1 MAESGFNFAKL
12 IEDSKAALTKPKE
25 YFSAMAK
32 EGGYGEP
39 VIKALIYGL
48 IGGII
53 GFIWAMLKI
62 TASSPLGSITGGS
75 TTGIAAFV
83 TAVVGAVV
91 GLFVGGLIILII
103 SAICGGSTK
112 YEANVRVTA
121 ALMVLGPVAAL
132 FSFLS
137 GINIYLGM
145 IVSLIIA
152 LYGLWLMYNAL
163 ISGLQAKEGAAK
175 VLCVIIAALI
185 ALMMIGSI
193 TCMKKASELG
203 DQMYKQESDKI
214 MKEIPDNE
222 ELQKSL
228 ERMRESL
235 QKLQQ
240 KNK

>member
-12 IEDSKAALTKPKE
+12 IEDSKTVLTKPKE
-25 YFSAMAK
+25 YFSSMPK

-53 GFIWAMLKI
+53 GFIWAMLNL
-62 TASSPLGSITGGS
+62 TSGPLGSTAGGS
-75 TTGIAAFV
+75 TAAITVFITSVIASV
-83 TAVVGAVV
+83 I
-91 GLFVGGLIILII
+91 GLFIGGLIILII

-121 ALMVLGPVAAL
+121 ALMVLGPVQTL

-152 LYGLWLMYNAL
+152 LYSLWLMYNAL

-193 TCMKKASELG
+193 TCMQKASELG
-203 DQMYKQESDKI
+203 DQLYKQESDKI

-235 QKLQQ
+235 QKMQ
-240 KNK
+240 KENK